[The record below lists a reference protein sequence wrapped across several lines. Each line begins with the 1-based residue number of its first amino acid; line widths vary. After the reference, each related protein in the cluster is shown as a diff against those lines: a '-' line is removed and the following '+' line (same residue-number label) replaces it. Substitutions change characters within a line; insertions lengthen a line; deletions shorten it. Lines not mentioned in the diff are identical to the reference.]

1 MNLFEINRIQPKNE
15 KTKKEKKPKTKS
27 QYIDEDVKI
36 QRKKHKNALD
46 KALRDKKRHE
56 VGSLKK
62 LLES

>member
-1 MNLFEINRIQPKNE
+1 MNLFEINRIQTKPKE
-15 KTKKEKKPKTKS
+15 RKEKKVKTKS
-27 QYIDEDVKI
+27 QFIDEDVKV

-46 KALRDKKRHE
+46 KALREKKKNE

>member
-1 MNLFEINRIQPKNE
+1 MNLFEINRIQPKPKE
-15 KTKKEKKPKTKS
+15 KKEKKVKTKS
-27 QYIDEDVKI
+27 QFIDEDVKV

-46 KALRDKKRHE
+46 RALREKKKHE